1 MGEFSFYFQDFAF
14 SFLSILL
21 EGIPFILMGTLL
33 SGVIDAF
40 LPAKVMTRLLPRNP
54 AAAICLSGLLGLI
67 FPMCECGIVPVIRR
81 LIQKGLPV
89 SCGITYMLAAPIVN
103 PVVAISTFAAFRGQD
118 PAYMT
123 SMRLLIGFGVA
134 VLIGFIL
141 DRVPVGRI
149 LRKSVLSA
157 VTRQAEERAKADH
170 ADAHTHE
177 HDHDHK
183 CCGHDH
189 SHEHGHSH
197 DVPEPYSP
205 THTPF
210 REKVGIAV
218 SVACKDFLDVTM
230 FLVIGAG
237 ITAVFNTA
245 VDQSLILPLAR
256 DPILASATM
265 MTLAGVLSLCSTSDA
280 FIAATLVAFSSSAK
294 LAFLTF
300 GPMMDIKLLFLYA
313 VVFRKRFVL
322 GLGVGLFFIIG
333 LITSRLDVIN
343 M

>member
-67 FPMCECGIVPVIRR
+67 FPMCECGVVPVIRR

-118 PAYMT
+118 PVYMT
-123 SMRLLIGFGVA
+123 SMRLLLGFGVA
-134 VLIGFIL
+134 VFIGFVL

-149 LRKSVLSA
+149 LRKSVLSV
-157 VTRQAEERAKADH
+157 VTRQREERAKADH
-170 ADAHTHE
+170 AEAEH
-177 HDHDHK
+177 HDH
-183 CCGHDH
+183 
-189 SHEHGHSH
+189 EHSH
-197 DVPEPYSP
+197 DVAEPYSP
-205 THTPF
+205 SHTPF

-237 ITAVFNTA
+237 ITAIFNTA

-256 DPILASATM
+256 EPVLASATM

-294 LAFLTF
+294 LAFLVF

-313 VVFRKRFVL
+313 VIFRKRFVL
-322 GLGVGLFFIIG
+322 GLGVGLFVLIG
-333 LITSRLDVIN
+333 LITSRLAMIS

>member
-54 AAAICLSGLLGLI
+54 AAAIFLSGLLGII

-118 PAYMT
+118 PVYMT
-123 SMRLLIGFGVA
+123 SMRLMIGFGVA

-149 LRKSVLSA
+149 LKKSVLSA
-157 VTRQAEERAKADH
+157 VTRQAEARAKADSDEAQARKH
-170 ADAHTHE
+170 HDEHHHDQDAH
-177 HDHDHK
+177 
-183 CCGHDH
+183 
-189 SHEHGHSH
+189 SHAA
-197 DVPEPYSP
+197 PEPYSP
-205 THTPF
+205 SHTPF
-210 REKVGIAV
+210 RQKVGIAV

-237 ITAVFNTA
+237 ITAIFNTA

-256 DPILASATM
+256 EPVLASATM
-265 MTLAGVLSLCSTSDA
+265 MTLAGILSLCSTSDA

-294 LAFLTF
+294 LAFLVF
-300 GPMMDIKLLFLYA
+300 GPMMDMKLLFLYA

-322 GLGVGLFFIIG
+322 GLGVGLFVLIG
-333 LITSRLDVIN
+333 LITSRLDVMN
-343 M
+343 L